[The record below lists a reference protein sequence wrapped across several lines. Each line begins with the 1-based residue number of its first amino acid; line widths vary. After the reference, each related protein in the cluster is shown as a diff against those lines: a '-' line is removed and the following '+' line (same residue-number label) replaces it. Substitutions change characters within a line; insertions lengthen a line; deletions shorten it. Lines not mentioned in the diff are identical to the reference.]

1 MVNRRLKIFFGLK
14 LRYVLASFILLIV
27 ILIAAGYFSVRAG
40 RKATLAGIV
49 QQGRALT
56 TVLVASASNII
67 TTDRQITDIAVDEI
81 VSEIELTIASQVYE
95 NEPDFLETLVAKLGL
110 IRASIY
116 DRGKSVIHKMETE
129 PRNISGILDSLQT
142 YFLENVQIDQP
153 FDIIYD
159 FYFIQDRR
167 FLFGLLPYKGDT
179 FILIVYPWTVGQ
191 YADRK
196 LSLAY
201 LLNQLSLEVGVEY
214 IVLQNYDGIVF
225 ASKQVSQMDRIED
238 DPFLAKALEADSALY
253 RTVSFQDRK
262 VLEVVQTFNSGGEFF
277 GLFRVGLSLYGYR
290 QLTANFQKQ
299 VWLFVILL
307 VVLGIVG
314 FGIFAG
320 YQNLSIMESALGRA
334 RAISRSLHDSIAGI
348 VLSTDEKL
356 QIITAN
362 VSARKN
368 FGLPDGEPKT
378 WSYDHYFPGDPFMVK
393 SVLKEKKSKSF
404 ETQIIG
410 SSGPMNLLVSTNPLF
425 NAEGKPTGVI
435 VVAHDISRRRALERQ
450 AQQAQRLSELGTVAA
465 GLAHEIRNP
474 LNSIGMIIQ
483 RLGSEIKVESG
494 REEFDEFLAT
504 LNSEHRNL
512 DMIVEKILQV
522 AKSGKLEFQE
532 ANIKQVIEEVVSLY
546 KYEASARS
554 IEIKTK
560 VANGKVR
567 IDKEAIK
574 GVLSNLIKNAIE
586 AIGEN
591 GHIEVST
598 MFEFDGSGN
607 DVRRMVL
614 VVSDDGPGI
623 SDQQQRN
630 LFKPFYT
637 DKPGGTGLGL
647 ATAHRIAVDHGGD
660 LRVESKIGGPTKFI
674 LTIPVMR

>member
-40 RKATLAGIV
+40 RKATLAGLV
-49 QQGRALT
+49 QQGNALT

-67 TTDRQITDIAVDEI
+67 ASDRQITNIAVDEI
-81 VSEIELTIASQVYE
+81 VSEIELTIANQVYE
-95 NEPDFLETLVAKLGL
+95 NDIDFLETLMAKLGL

-116 DRGKSVIHKMETE
+116 DSGKSVIHKMETE
-129 PRNISGILDSLQT
+129 PRNISEILDSLQL
-142 YFLENVQIDQP
+142 YFLENIQIDQP

-159 FYFIQDRR
+159 FYHVQDRR
-167 FLFGLLPYKGDT
+167 FLFGFLPYKDDS
-179 FILIVYPWTVGQ
+179 FILVVYPWTVGQ

-201 LLNQLSLEVGVEY
+201 LLNQLSLEAGVEY

-238 DPFLAKALEADSALY
+238 DPFLAKALDADSALY
-253 RTVSFQDRK
+253 RTVSFQDRE
-262 VLEVVQTFNSGGEFF
+262 VLEVVQTFNSGGEFY

-314 FGIFAG
+314 FGIFTG
-320 YQNLSIMESALGRA
+320 YQNLSIMENALGRA

-362 VSARKN
+362 VEARKN
-368 FGLPDGEPKT
+368 FGLPDGEPEA
-378 WSYDHYFPGDPFMVK
+378 WSYDHYFPDDPFMVK
-393 SVLKEKKSKSF
+393 TVLRERKPKSF

-425 NAEGKPTGVI
+425 NAEGEPTGVI
-435 VVAHDISRRRALERQ
+435 AVAHDISRRRALERQ

-474 LNSIGMIIQ
+474 LNSIGMVIQ
-483 RLGSEIKVESG
+483 RLGSEIKLESDQ
-494 REEFDEFLAT
+494 EEFDEFLAT
-504 LNSEHRNL
+504 LNAEYRNL

-522 AKSGKLEFQE
+522 AKSGRLELRE
-532 ANIKQVIEEVVSLY
+532 ADIKPVIEEVVSLY
-546 KYEASARS
+546 RYEAAARS
-554 IEIKTK
+554 IEIKTN
-560 VANGKVR
+560 VVDGKVR
-567 IDKEAIK
+567 INKDAVK
-574 GVLSNLIKNAIE
+574 GIISNLIKNAIE

-591 GHIEVST
+591 GYIEVSAV
-598 MFEFDGSGN
+598 FEYDGSG
-607 DVRRMVL
+607 DDGQRMV
-614 VVSDDGPGI
+614 VVVGDDGPGI
-623 SDQQQRN
+623 SEEQQRN

-647 ATAHRIAVDHGGD
+647 ATARKMAVDHGGD
-660 LRVESKIGGPTKFI
+660 LKVESKIGGPTKFI
-674 LTIPVMR
+674 LTIPIKR